1 MLCWRLDVKMNIS
14 GEGNIRTRGHQAW
27 AWLGLVI
34 VLALALAACG
44 GSDAVGSAGNTRPQA
59 TPDGQAQGLPLQAS
73 TQVSE
78 GGQVSVEVTWL
89 GPAAGPVF
97 EVAMNTHSVDLDG
110 YDLAKLAVL
119 RTDKGQEVRP
129 SRWDAPA
136 GGHHRRGTLAFPDKA
151 PDGGPLIGPNTAWIE
166 LVIRDVAGVPERVFR
181 WTP

>member
-1 MLCWRLDVKMNIS
+1 MNVHR
-14 GEGNIRTRGHQAW
+14 EGCVTTRRRRAPAQ
-27 AWLGLVI
+27 LGLIV
-34 VLALALAACG
+34 VLALALSACG
-44 GSDAVGSAGNTRPQA
+44 GSGAVGSVGDARPQ
-59 TPDGQAQGLPLQAS
+59 PQAVAR

-78 GGQVSVEVTWL
+78 GGQVTIEVTWL
-89 GPAAGPVF
+89 GPHAGLVF

-119 RTDKGQEVRP
+119 RTDRGQEVRP

>member
-1 MLCWRLDVKMNIS
+1 MDDGRWSMMRRYRRRVLAR
-14 GEGNIRTRGHQAW
+14 
-27 AWLGLVI
+27 LGLVI

-44 GSDAVGSAGNTRPQA
+44 SSDAVGSAGNTRPQA
-59 TPDGQAQGLPLQAS
+59 NAPALAHL
-73 TQVSE
+73 SE

-136 GGHHRRGTLAFPDKA
+136 GGHHRRGTLVFPDKA

-166 LVIRDVAGVPERVFR
+166 LVIRDVADVPERVFR

>member
-1 MLCWRLDVKMNIS
+1 M
-14 GEGNIRTRGHQAW
+14 
-27 AWLGLVI
+27 
-34 VLALALAACG
+34 LALVLSACG
-44 GSDAVGSAGNTRPQA
+44 PSGTPEIASNTGPQA

-78 GGQVSVEVTWL
+78 GGQVTIEVTWQ
-89 GPAAGPVF
+89 GPRAGLVF

-110 YDLAKLAVL
+110 YDLVKLAVL
-119 RTDKGQEVRP
+119 RTDRGQEVRP

-136 GGHHRRGTLAFPDKA
+136 GGHHRRGTLVFPDKA

>member
-1 MLCWRLDVKMNIS
+1 MGGGRWSTMRRYRRRVLAR
-14 GEGNIRTRGHQAW
+14 
-27 AWLGLVI
+27 LGLVI
-34 VLALALAACG
+34 VLALALAACDS
-44 GSDAVGSAGNTRPQA
+44 SDVVGSAGNTRPQA
-59 TPDGQAQGLPLQAS
+59 SAPAL